1 MDQKK
6 IGLFIKELRKEKKLT
21 QEQFAEILG
30 VSNRSI
36 SRWENGNNLPDFD
49 LVIEIAAY
57 FDITI
62 DEFLNGERKTNMI
75 NEEEKDT
82 ILKIAD
88 YKNNENMAFSKRINL
103 LFIFATVAFVIYS
116 VLDYLDLTSTPGYE
130 SFASYALGLVLGAL
144 LVGVLYTS
152 KYINKIK
159 AFKQK
164 IKNKSVMRKA
174 NNSRNDKSKRIMIM
188 ILSAAL
194 FLTGIAFCIAALT
207 GHHAAWS
214 PAICFFAV
222 SVSWMVQTV
231 NKN

>member
-6 IGLFIKELRKEKKLT
+6 IGLFIKELRKEKNLT

-30 VSNRSI
+30 ISNRSI
-36 SRWENGNNLPDFD
+36 SRWENGNNMPDFD
-49 LVIEIAAY
+49 LVIEIANY

-62 DEFLNGERKTNMI
+62 DEFLSGERKTDMI

-88 YKNNENMAFSKRINL
+88 YKNSENMAFSKRINI
-103 LFIFATVAFVIYS
+103 LFIFATFAFIIYS
-116 VLDYLDLTSTPGYE
+116 ILDYLDLTSVPGYE
-130 SFASYALGLVLGAL
+130 SFASYSLGLVLGAL

-164 IKNKSVMRKA
+164 IKNKSVMQKV
-174 NNSRNDKSKRIMIM
+174 NNNKNDKSKRII
-188 ILSAAL
+188 IKLLSAVI
-194 FLTGIAFCIAALT
+194 FLAGLAFCIAALT

-214 PAICFFAV
+214 PAICFFAL
-222 SVSWMVQTV
+222 SISWMVQTV
-231 NKN
+231 NKS